1 MRPIK
6 ILPWW
11 ENRRQDFELFISQ
24 VVIDEAKLGDP
35 QAAAKRLKV
44 LENIAHLDISK
55 EIADFA
61 IDNLIDNRVVPES
74 ELRDAIHIAIS
85 CVYGI
90 DYLLTWNCK
99 HIANAQKRKEIEE
112 ICTEFD
118 YIFPVICTPEELLG
132 E

>member
-1 MRPIK
+1 MLRPIK

-61 IDNLIDNRVVPES
+61 DNLIDNRIVPKS

-99 HIANAQKRKEIEE
+99 HIANALKRKEIEE

-118 YIFPVICTPEELLG
+118 YMFPVICTPEELLG

>member
-1 MRPIK
+1 LRPIK

-61 IDNLIDNRVVPES
+61 DNLIDNRIVPKS

-99 HIANAQKRKEIEE
+99 HIANALKRKEIEE

-118 YIFPVICTPEELLG
+118 YMFPVICTPEELLG